1 MSRILLLSCLLVLT
15 SISPGIATAEDLSPE
30 RQQEV
35 RSELAGLLSNLD
47 SDRYEVRQE
56 ASAKLEEM
64 AAQPELGDFLSAEF
78 QSVLARL
85 DTSFE
90 VRWRL
95 KRLAAQLPRPEPQPV
110 AELSDERIAE
120 LVGKL
125 GDESYT
131 VRLGVTRQLKGLL
144 YRDENALR
152 VKAALQAELDRCE
165 EAETILRIK
174 KLLEPFR
181 PAMVAE
187 YWQGRRHLG
196 EQHLIVG
203 VPSQGPSAP
212 RPSHFDRIDDKVAHC
227 VSGVNLSPGE
237 YPVGVAFPHPKQPGA
252 FFHLVNLPTPQR
264 RSDYKRFVETDEAKR
279 LAAISRR
286 TLDRMLSE
294 RRELSE
300 AELLM
305 LAQLDP
311 TEVSRFAGQYFP
323 LVEDKPLSAER
334 KPGSVAG
341 MGRPSRF
348 GMICRQLAM
357 DGTKEAA
364 PGLLKAIQQGSF
376 LPPTS
381 KAPYHLHWIA
391 ALSIASRDPW
401 PEADRWLAG
410 LISRDDPLVEGYE
423 NGPQLG
429 ATAAGMLLRR
439 HQGSA
444 KELGLQSVIAA
455 QLARWPIDPYRF
467 PSTEV
472 RDKVQQWWAE
482 KQETPK

>member
-1 MSRILLLSCLLVLT
+1 MPRILLLFCFLVLT
-15 SISPGIATAEDLSPE
+15 SISPRVAAAEDLSPQ
-30 RQQEV
+30 RRQEV
-35 RSELAGLLSNLD
+35 RTELTGLLSNLD
-47 SDRYEVRQE
+47 SDRYEVRQG
-56 ASAKLEEM
+56 ASVKLEEM
-64 AAQPELGDFLSAEF
+64 AARPELGAFLSAEF

-90 VRWRL
+90 VRWHL
-95 KRLAAQLPRPEPQPV
+95 KRLTARLPEAAPQPV
-110 AELSDERIAE
+110 AELSDEQIAE
-120 LVGKL
+120 LIGKL
-125 GDESYT
+125 GDDSYT

-144 YRDENALR
+144 FRDEYVPR
-152 VKAALQAELDRCE
+152 VKTALKAELKRCE

-174 KLLEPFR
+174 KLLKPFR

-203 VPSQGPSAP
+203 VPSQTLNAP

-227 VSGVNLSPGE
+227 VSGVNLSEGE

-264 RSDYKRFVETDEAKR
+264 RSQYKRHVETDEAKR

-294 RRELSE
+294 SRELSE

-305 LAQLDP
+305 LPQLDP
-311 TEVSRFAGQYFP
+311 KEVSRFAGQYFL
-323 LVEDKPLSAER
+323 LVEDKPLPVGNTA
-334 KPGSVAG
+334 
-341 MGRPSRF
+341 MDRPSRF
-348 GMICRQLAM
+348 GMICRQLAV
-357 DGTKEAA
+357 DGAKEAA
-364 PGLLKAIQQGSF
+364 PGLLKAIDEGSF

-381 KAPYHLHWIA
+381 DAPYHLHWIA
-391 ALSIASRDPW
+391 ALAIANRDPW

-410 LISRDDPLVEGYE
+410 LIGRDDPLVEGYE

-429 ATAAGMLLRR
+429 ATAAGVLLRR

-444 KELGLQSVIAA
+444 KELGLLSVVTP
-455 QLARWPIDPYRF
+455 QLARWPIHAYRF

-482 KQETPK
+482 KQEPPK

>member
-1 MSRILLLSCLLVLT
+1 MPRIVLLFCLLVLT
-15 SISPGIATAEDLSPE
+15 SIPSGIATAEDLSPQR
-30 RQQEV
+30 RQEI
-35 RSELAGLLSNLD
+35 RTELAGLLSNLD
-47 SDRYEVRQE
+47 SDRYEVRQQ
-56 ASAKLEEM
+56 ASARLEELVGR
-64 AAQPELGDFLSAEF
+64 PELGEFLSAEF

-90 VRWRL
+90 VRWHL
-95 KRLAAQLPRPEPQPV
+95 KRLAARLPEAAPQPV
-110 AELSDERIAE
+110 AELSDEQIAE

-125 GDESYT
+125 GDDSYT

-144 YRDENALR
+144 FRDQYVSR
-152 VKAALQAELDRCE
+152 VKAALQAELERCE

-174 KLLEPFR
+174 KLLVPFR

-187 YWQGRRHLG
+187 YWEGRRNRG
-196 EQHLIVG
+196 RQHLIVG
-203 VPSQGPSAP
+203 VPSQASYAP

-227 VSGVNLSPGE
+227 VSGVNLSAGE

-264 RSDYKRFVETDEAKR
+264 RSDYKRHVETDEAKR

-311 TEVSRFAGQYFP
+311 KEVSLFAGQYFP
-323 LVEDKPLSAER
+323 LVEDKPLPETDL
-334 KPGSVAG
+334 VAG

-357 DGTKEAA
+357 DGTKDAA

-381 KAPYHLHWIA
+381 NAPYHLHWIA
-391 ALSIASRDPW
+391 ALSIANRDPW
-401 PEADRWLAG
+401 PGADRWLGG

-455 QLARWPIDPYRF
+455 QLSRWPINPYRF

-472 RDKVQQWWAE
+472 RDKVQKWWAE
-482 KQETPK
+482 KQKTLK